1 MKILLLGQ
9 GAREHAIVKALIRTG
24 TAKADLI
31 VAPGNAGIAADAHCE
46 PDLNPNDPLEVSKFA
61 LAHSIDLAIIG
72 PEAPLIAGVSDA
84 LREQGI
90 AVFGPSQEAAQLEGS
105 KSFAKEVMSAAGV
118 PTGMARQCDT
128 LAQVEEA
135 MDDFGAPYVIKADGL
150 AAGKGVIVTE
160 DRAAALE
167 HAAKFI
173 EMGILVEEFLDG
185 QEVSLFFL
193 SDGKS
198 VLPLTPAQ
206 DFKRALNDDQ
216 GPNTG
221 GMGAYSPLPWL
232 PDGFI
237 EEVEREVAIPTVQE
251 MARLGAPFVGLLY
264 CGLILTKRGTRV
276 IEFNARFGD
285 PETQVVL
292 RRLITPLATLLYKA
306 ATGSL
311 DNAPQPEFSKDVAIT
326 VVLASEGYPEKS
338 APNRPLYGL
347 SAAEAQGVEICHAA
361 TAFEETKDGEE
372 ILVATGGRVLSVVA
386 TGKNFA
392 GARNQA
398 YEGLAEI
405 HLEGS
410 HYRTDIA
417 AKVANKWPP
426 NQPTQL

>member
-24 TAKADLI
+24 TSKADLI

-46 PDLNPNDPLEVSKFA
+46 PELNPNDPLAVSKFA

-173 EMGILVEEFLDG
+173 DMGILVEEFLDG

-198 VLPLTPAQ
+198 VMPLTPAQ

-232 PDGFI
+232 PEGFI
-237 EEVEREVAIPTVQE
+237 EEVERDVAIPTVQE

-347 SAAEAQGVEICHAA
+347 SAAETKGVEICHAA

-392 GARNQA
+392 GARDQA

-417 AKVANKWPP
+417 AKVAN
-426 NQPTQL
+426 